1 MTLSGIDEHLKH
13 DRIDNLLLSL
23 LQKDDAE
30 IEEVA
35 NLTATDWNAL
45 IDRARIHSVV
55 SLIWLRLRERV
66 ERMKLP
72 PEIVDR
78 FVKLH
83 LQDTGRGIIIQDQI
97 ENIVKAA
104 HDAGVPMMLLKGA
117 QLLKLVYNDASLRQ
131 MYDIDLLVREESL
144 TGLKEV
150 LFQLGYS
157 EIFVDRYNPKRAY
170 QFPFQPS
177 KNGLRLEVH
186 TSLKSTLLPGELALK
201 EIWER
206 AVTVRFG
213 DAEALAMS
221 PEDLILYICYHSS
234 YHFYLHFGLRS
245 LCDIASVI
253 KRFGVDLDW
262 KRLVYCACKWNITR
276 SSYIGLVLVGQW
288 LKADV
293 PNEVIIGLE
302 PNDAN
307 PQLLQM
313 VNSQIFA
320 RTGRDS
326 LRSEK
331 IPQLVNAKGVW
342 EKSSVILKGLFPS
355 RVRIVRQYG
364 LKAESGLLYIYY
376 IKHIIDVYR
385 RHRHIFRRL
394 IMGDKTVKD
403 LALLEIERGR
413 QLAEFRQWLISN
425 H

>member
-117 QLLKLVYNDASLRQ
+117 QLVKLVYNDASLRQ